1 MELTEA
7 EKETALRY
15 YLSHKKSMKE
25 YQQRNK
31 EKMKE
36 YNKEYLD
43 KLNSD
48 PEKRKLYLEKKKMY
62 YTNVTKSKLE
72 AQKAVTIVV
81 E

>member
-31 EKMKE
+31 EKTKE
-36 YNKEYLD
+36 LNKDYLD
-43 KLNSD
+43 KINSD
-48 PEKRKLYLEKKKMY
+48 PEKRKLYLEKKKLY
-62 YTNVTKSKLE
+62 YTNVTKPKLE
-72 AQKAVTIVV
+72 AQKAVKNI